1 MKCKLTLEAVGGGS
15 ASLRISRHSLDGTIL
30 TRNIEG
36 DTTWDRVSRSNI
48 FGLIQARLYDGS

>member
-1 MKCKLTLEAVGGGS
+1 MRV
-15 ASLRISRHSLDGTIL
+15 SRQSLDGTIL